1 MSSVFDLLNNQLG
14 AGGIEAISR
23 QLGIDPQTA
32 QKAVAGAIPILTGAM
47 ARNASHPTG
56 AASLNQALQQHDG
69 SILDRAL
76 EYLGQGGTGD
86 GAGILGHVLGSR
98 QDTAATGL
106 ANAAGI
112 DAGTA
117 GRLLMMLAPLV
128 LGAIGRT
135 RNQQGLDSGDLAGML
150 RAEHDKAQSAAPAGV
165 LGALAGMLDTNH
177 DGSVM
182 DDVAR
187 IGGGLLGDLFGNK

>member
-32 QKAVAGAIPILTGAM
+32 QRAVAGAIPILTGAM
-47 ARNASHPTG
+47 ARNASHPAG

-98 QDTAATGL
+98 QDTAATRL

>member
-32 QKAVAGAIPILTGAM
+32 QRAVAGAIPILTGAM
-47 ARNASHPTG
+47 ARNASHPAG

-86 GAGILGHVLGSR
+86 GAGILGHILGSR
-98 QDTAATGL
+98 QDNAATGL

-165 LGALAGMLDTNH
+165 LGALSGMLDTNH

>member
-1 MSSVFDLLNNQLG
+1 MSSVLDLLNSQLG

-23 QLGIDPQTA
+23 QLGIDPRTA
-32 QKAVAGAIPILTGAM
+32 QAAVAGAIPILTGAM
-47 ARNASHPTG
+47 ARNASHPAG
-56 AASLNQALQQHDG
+56 AAALDQALQRHDG
-69 SILDRAL
+69 SILDQAM
-76 EYLGQGGTGD
+76 EHLGRGDTSD
-86 GAGILGHVLGSR
+86 GAGILGHVLGGR
-98 QDTAATGL
+98 QETAATGL
-106 ANAAGI
+106 AQATGL

-135 RNQQGLDSGDLAGML
+135 RNQQGLDPGDLAGML
-150 RAEHDKAQSAAPAGV
+150 RAEHDQAQSAAPSGM
-165 LGALAGMLDTNH
+165 LGALSGLLDTNH

-187 IGGGLLGDLFGNK
+187 MGGGLLGDLFGKK